1 MPTLTPAHAAMASP
15 TGWIEAPTDGAP
27 TCFCCD
33 QPAGEFKPLLEGSAR
48 LKRLWFCRPCETTWV
63 D

>member
-1 MPTLTPAHAAMASP
+1 MASL
-15 TGWIEAPTDGAP
+15 TGWISAPAGSAP
-27 TCFCCD
+27 ACFFCD
-33 QPAGEFKPLLEGSAR
+33 QPAGEFKPLLEGSDK